1 MGDVL
6 KTHAGA
12 GTFERVEHIR
22 GLSRRRRSEP
32 SPALAREIDAA
43 LASLGTAE
51 AVEIIRAFS
60 LYFWVVNLAEQMHR
74 EWRRRERMLQGEE
87 PLEGSL
93 DAFEPARAALSDILA
108 QLEITLVFTAHPTE
122 VQRRTTM
129 EKIEAIAALLRD
141 LDQRVNTPE
150 ELDAIARELRAMILL
165 LWQSNELYLT
175 PPTVHD
181 EVRNLIGWF
190 REGIL
195 DECARFYEHL
205 QARTGDEVAVPTL
218 FHFGSWV
225 GSDRDGNPNVT
236 PETTV
241 SAADQ
246 MRRFILEHYLH
257 EIASL
262 QARLSQD
269 VERGTVERELV
280 DSLLEDESELP
291 DVRYAIGPRQT
302 AEPYRRKLA
311 FVHRRLR
318 MTIAEATT
326 GYAGPQALLN
336 DLRLLEDSV
345 LAHSGRAVATPLA
358 RLIRQ
363 VKTFGFH
370 LCALEWRQHRD
381 LVAAALDEILAKIH
395 PAMQPLSNASE
406 PNRLSWLEGELEGT
420 RPLLPRN
427 AEWSELSADVLASLA
442 AIGDLRRRRGAE
454 TATTLIL
461 SNTESAGDVLTLL
474 LLARETGVLEAGPMQ
489 IVPLFESIDALQSSP
504 GICATLLDSP
514 AFRRHIAACGG
525 VFEVMLG
532 YSDSNKSGGIVTS
545 SWEIY
550 RAQQAI
556 SGLAQE
562 RGVALRFFHGRGGS
576 PGRGAI
582 EPRQAVLVQPP
593 SAWNGRFK
601 LTEQGEVIAA
611 RYGLPS
617 LIRRNLE
624 VLFTSV
630 YESLMATPVPVEPGW
645 TVALDQLA
653 QRARAAYA
661 ELVEAPQFLQFFE
674 ACTPVEEISRLQIS
688 SRPARRRATRSLDDL
703 RAIPWS
709 FAWTQTRAVVPAW
722 FGLGSAVREDDLDL
736 FASMFE
742 SFPFFRAL
750 IRNIERTLAAVDLA
764 TFDHYATNLVEAAL
778 RERFSAIIH
787 REHRRTLEAVL
798 AITRQET
805 LLSHD
810 PVLAR
815 SIALRNPYVDPISLL
830 QVRLLREL
838 RSSGKLDRAVS
849 DAIRLSINGVA
860 AGLRVS
866 G

>member
-1 MGDVL
+1 M
-6 KTHAGA
+6 
-12 GTFERVEHIR
+12 
-22 GLSRRRRSEP
+22 
-32 SPALAREIDAA
+32 
-43 LASLGTAE
+43 
-51 AVEIIRAFS
+51 
-60 LYFWVVNLAEQMHR
+60 VNLAEQMHR
-74 EWRRRERMLQGEE
+74 EWRRRERLLRGES

-93 DAFEPARAALSDILA
+93 DAFEPGTSVARVLA

-129 EKIEAIAALLRD
+129 EKVEVIAGLLRD
-141 LDQRVNTPE
+141 LDERLNTAE
-150 ELDAIARELRAMILL
+150 ETEEIARELRAMILL

-190 REGIL
+190 REGMV

-205 QARTGDEVAVPTL
+205 ETRLGEEVAVPAI
-218 FHFGSWV
+218 FRFGSWV
-225 GSDRDGNPNVT
+225 GSDRDGNPNVA
-236 PETTV
+236 PETT
-241 SAADQ
+241 AAAAEQ
-246 MRRFILEHYLH
+246 MRRFILEHYVS
-257 EIASL
+257 EVASL

-269 VERGTVERELV
+269 AERGAVERALVE
-280 DSLLEDESELP
+280 SLDADESELP

-311 FVHRRLR
+311 FIHRRLR
-318 MTIAEATT
+318 MTIGGGAG
-326 GYAGPQALLN
+326 GYATPQALLH
-336 DLRLLEDSV
+336 DLSLLEASTR
-345 LAHSGRAVATPLA
+345 AHSGRAVAAPLT
-358 RLIRQ
+358 RLIRK
-363 VKTFGFH
+363 VTTFGFH

-381 LVAAALDEILAKIH
+381 LVAGALDEVLAAVH
-395 PAMQPLSNASE
+395 PAMAPLTSSSE
-406 PNRLSWLEGELEGT
+406 PERRAWLEAELAGA
-420 RPLLPRN
+420 RPLLPRR
-427 AEWSELSADVLASLA
+427 AEWTAASEDVLASLA
-442 AIGDLRRRRGAE
+442 AIGELRRRRGVE
-454 TATTLIL
+454 SATTLIL

-474 LLARETGVLEAGPMQ
+474 LLARETGALEAGPMQ
-489 IVPLFESIDALQSSP
+489 VVPLFETIDALRSSP
-504 GICATLLDSP
+504 QVCAELLESP
-514 AFRRHIAACGG
+514 AFSRHIGDCG

-550 RAQQAI
+550 RAQLAI
-556 SGLAQE
+556 AE
-562 RGVALRFFHGRGGS
+562 VARRRGVTLRFFHGRGGS

-582 EPRQAVLVQPP
+582 EPRHAVMVQPP
-593 SAWNGRFK
+593 QAWNGRFK

-624 VLFTSV
+624 ILFTSV
-630 YESLMATPVPVEPGW
+630 YESLEGPAFPVDPDW
-645 TVALDQLA
+645 LLALDGLA
-653 QRARAAYA
+653 QRAREAYL

-674 ACTPVEEISRLQIS
+674 ACTPVEEISNLQIS
-688 SRPARRRATRSLDDL
+688 SRPARRRATRSLDNL

-722 FGLGSAVREDDLDL
+722 FGLGSAVRDGDLPL
-736 FASMFE
+736 LRTMFE

-750 IRNIERTLAAVDLA
+750 IRNIERTLATVDLA
-764 TFDHYATNLVEAAL
+764 TFDHYATNLVADAAL
-778 RERFSAIIH
+778 RERFSAMIH
-787 REHRRTLEAVL
+787 DEHRKTLGAVL
-798 AITRQET
+798 AIVRGDA
-805 LLSHD
+805 LLSND

-838 RSSGKLDRAVS
+838 RGSERRDRGIS